1 MKTSDKL
8 PPSLAA
14 IAHELQNSSSFFLAV
29 HQNPDG
35 DTLGCALCLQSVLER
50 QGKTAFV
57 FSTDPLPK
65 YLSFLQGYDRVS
77 VGVLPQGKH
86 FDTAVMGIVALCGS
100 MGRAKMRISSCRQF
114 VGLQNVC
121 KFTEYP
127 RNIFTHKTFIYSV
140 LSLR

>member
-1 MKTSDKL
+1 MFAGSQNTRAIYLTYKIYIYAYFHDGRGI
-8 PPSLAA
+8 AA
-14 IAHELQNSSSFFLAV
+14 LGGNMGRAQMRVPVCRRFVGLQNVCRFTEYHAI
-29 HQNPDG
+29 
-35 DTLGCALCLQSVLER
+35 
-50 QGKTAFV
+50 
-57 FSTDPLPK
+57 
-65 YLSFLQGYDRVS
+65 YLTHKIYIYVYFHYG
-77 VGVLPQGKH
+77 
-86 FDTAVMGIVALCGS
+86 MGIVALCGS